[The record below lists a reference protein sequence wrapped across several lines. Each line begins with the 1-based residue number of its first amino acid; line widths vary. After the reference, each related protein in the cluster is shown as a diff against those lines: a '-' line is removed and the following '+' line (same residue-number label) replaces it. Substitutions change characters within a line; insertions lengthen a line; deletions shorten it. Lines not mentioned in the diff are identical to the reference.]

1 MDDRVHLA
9 SGWNVLFSFQRVGS
23 IMAEIDLIDLIVLGK
38 DRHKVVL
45 YD

>member
-1 MDDRVHLA
+1 MDDRVHLQV
-9 SGWNVLFSFQRVGS
+9 GGICFFSFQRVGS
-23 IMAEIDLIDLIVLGK
+23 MMAEIDLIDLIVLGK